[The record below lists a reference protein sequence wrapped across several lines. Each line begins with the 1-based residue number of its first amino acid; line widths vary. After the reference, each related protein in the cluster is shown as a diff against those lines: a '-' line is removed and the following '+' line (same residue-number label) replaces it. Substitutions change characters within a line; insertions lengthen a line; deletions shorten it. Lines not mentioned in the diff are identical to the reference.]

1 MRKASTVASLALG
14 LGLGFQSPVALAASD
29 NSDTKEQASDGD
41 PNKERRDWMNKGNAE
56 YVQRNWE
63 AARDCY
69 RKSWDIKHH
78 YTIAANLADVEIK
91 MGHYAEAAAYLK
103 YVLANLPENKP
114 GERKAAE
121 ERLLECREHLTVV
134 RVATDVTDAT
144 VLVDGRDVG
153 QTPLREDLLLE
164 PGKHVISVTK
174 PGYSNAS
181 QELSAEG
188 SKVELTL
195 TLDKAS
201 APAPEATAP
210 LIMVRQEPPATPDS
224 TKWKNFRVGSY
235 VGLGVGA
242 VGIGLGTFF
251 LLRAHNT
258 QSDSDNRYSAC
269 GAHCSSAEK
278 ANIADSDQSALHQRT
293 ASAVSFIVGG
303 VGLATGVTLFILG
316 PKKPTA
322 PTAISVRPWVGIGQ
336 AGLSGSF

>member
-1 MRKASTVASLALG
+1 
-14 LGLGFQSPVALAASD
+14 
-29 NSDTKEQASDGD
+29 
-41 PNKERRDWMNKGNAE
+41 
-56 YVQRNWE
+56 
-63 AARDCY
+63 
-69 RKSWDIKHH
+69 
-78 YTIAANLADVEIK
+78 
-91 MGHYAEAAAYLK
+91 
-103 YVLANLPENKP
+103 LANLPENKP
-114 GERKAAE
+114 GERKTAE
-121 ERLLECREHLTVV
+121 ERLLEYREHLTVV

-144 VLVDGRDVG
+144 VMVDGRDVG

-164 PGKHVISVTK
+164 PGRHVISVTK
-174 PGYSNAS
+174 PGYGNTS

-201 APAPEATAP
+201 APAPKATAP
-210 LIMVRQEPPATPDS
+210 VIVVRQEPPATPDS
-224 TKWKNFRVGSY
+224 AKWKSFRVGSY

-258 QSDSDNRYSAC
+258 QSDSDNQYSAC
-269 GAHCSSAEK
+269 RAHCSSAEQ

-322 PTAISVRPWVGIGQ
+322 PTAVSVSPWLGIGQ
-336 AGLSGSF
+336 AGFSGSF